1 MRFNTFTPLFYYTY
15 KPLLIKI
22 LIILHLLLSTTQS
35 YSLNVVFRY
44 DDPTLQPDSITQEML
59 VFFKE
64 KNVPI
69 TIALIPCDANEE
81 YITPT
86 DSNWLYLLQGDNVE
100 IALHG
105 LTHQVVNNAGEFGN
119 LTLDENYRRINKGK
133 KYIEKY
139 FKPVETFIPPFNA
152 YNSET
157 LKALDSLK
165 FKTISSNLFLSHTL
179 TSKKINYFPETLG
192 LLMSKMGM
200 FEAAH
205 YAITNNE
212 KLNSTCVIMFHRY
225 DIDTPEKFNKMK
237 SFVEYCINN
246 PHIKTYKFRDLKQ
259 SASADRYQL
268 NCEYNFLYK
277 QLNLQ
282 GCLHQTSYLMFIKI
296 INILIHLLIAIIPI
310 LFLKHSYK
318 YIIIL
323 LELILIGTIIYFHIL
338 SPFKGALMV
347 CCVFVVNLTTI
358 IILKYLG
365 RQQCKL

>member
-1 MRFNTFTPLFYYTY
+1 MRFNTFTPPFYYRY
-15 KPLLIKI
+15 KPLLIKA

-69 TIALIPCDANEE
+69 TIALVPCDANEA

-86 DSNWLYLLQGDNVE
+86 DSNWLHLLQGDNVE

-105 LTHQVVNNAGEFGN
+105 LTHQVVNNAGEFGE
-119 LTLDENYRRINKGK
+119 LTLEENYRRINKGK
-133 KYIEKY
+133 KHIEKY

-157 LKALDSLK
+157 LKALDSLN
-165 FKTISSNLFLSHTL
+165 FKTISSDLFLSHTL
-179 TSKKINYFPETLG
+179 TSKEINYLPETLG

-225 DIDTPEKFNKMK
+225 DIDTTEKFNKMK
-237 SFVEYCINN
+237 SVVEYCVNN

-259 SASADRYQL
+259 SASAGRYQL

-296 INILIHLLIAIIPI
+296 LNILIHLLIAITPI
-310 LFLKHSYK
+310 LLLKYSYK

-323 LELILIGTIIYFHIL
+323 LESILIGTIIYFHIL
-338 SPFKGALMV
+338 SPFKGLLMV
-347 CCVFVVNLTTI
+347 CCIFVVNLTTI
-358 IILKYLG
+358 IILNYLG